1 LCYVALEVLTVVSW
15 LRDAQ
20 KKVAKEVLRYKLK
33 KAGMPVPSD
42 ADLDRHS
49 ERLLEEAEKVLK
61 EQGGKLAHQTW
72 DGLKEGAKEM
82 VKAAKEH
89 AKGKKP
95 TE

>member
-1 LCYVALEVLTVVSW
+1 MSW
-15 LRDAQ
+15 FKDAQ
-20 KKVAKEVLRYKLK
+20 KKLAKEVLRYKLK

-49 ERLLEEAEKVLK
+49 EKLLEEAERILK
-61 EQGGKLAHQTW
+61 QQGGKLAHEAW
-72 DGLKEGAKEM
+72 DGLRHGAKEM

-89 AKGKKP
+89 ASSRKKP